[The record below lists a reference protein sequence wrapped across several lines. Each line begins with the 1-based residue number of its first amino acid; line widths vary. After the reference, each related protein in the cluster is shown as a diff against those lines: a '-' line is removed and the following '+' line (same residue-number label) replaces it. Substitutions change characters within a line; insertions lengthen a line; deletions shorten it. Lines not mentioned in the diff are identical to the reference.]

1 MLRET
6 INKINL
12 ELSLYGFSVISP
24 EENKYQRNFLEKFQN
39 EMENIKLEDDYEN
52 EYPGGD
58 LLEVRKKKLIN
69 AKDFGHKVHWINDK
83 GFLQYKEFDESNKKI
98 IDLMKNTK
106 GYNLYSIF
114 RTLDT
119 KQSRHIAQNPH
130 FDKLPTL
137 KFMLYVNDI
146 NESNGSFCLSPGSHK
161 WVEERFG
168 KYRFLQKSKHYN
180 KISREIP
187 KSLLNRLQPINGKA
201 GTIII
206 FYTNCIHH
214 QGIVEDGCCKI
225 VRAHYRKNLLNFK
238 LR

>member
-1 MLRET
+1 MLEKT
-6 INKINL
+6 IKKINL

-24 EENKYQRNFLEKFQN
+24 EENQYQSNYLGKFQS
-39 EMENIKLEDDYEN
+39 EMGNIKLDDEYEN
-52 EYPGGD
+52 KYPGGD
-58 LLEVRKKKLIN
+58 LLIVRKEKLIN
-69 AKDFGHKVHWINDK
+69 DKV
-83 GFLQYKEFDESNKKI
+83 FLQYKEFDESNKKI

-119 KQSRHIAQNPH
+119 KHSKHVAQNPH

-161 WVEERFG
+161 WVDETFG
-168 KYRFLQKSKHYN
+168 KYRFFQKSKNYN
-180 KISREIP
+180 EISREIP
-187 KSLLNRLQPINGKA
+187 KSILDRLQPINGKA

-214 QGIVEDGCCKI
+214 QGIVQEGSCKI
-225 VRAHYRKNLLNFK
+225 VRAHYRKSFLNFK